1 MTVDKGI
8 FIQNVY
14 YMLSYAFQILKQE
27 DYKQV
32 AGQKFEKIHDLFAA
46 ILEKGVSRQI
56 KQRLYREYVPMQEDL
71 SVMRGKLNM
80 DETVRQ
86 KVQNKQKLACEFDEF
101 SEDNLY
107 NQILK
112 VTIHRLIR
120 ADDVA
125 PERKQALRRVSVF
138 FGNIRLIQP
147 DHIAWNRLIYQRN
160 NRNYE
165 LLLNICYLVLNDML
179 QTTED
184 GSYKLISFSDEHM
197 ERLYERFILEYYKQ
211 HHSELNPRSS
221 QVKWNLTEK
230 PDATMIQFLPT
241 MQTDIT
247 LQKGDKTLI
256 IDAKYYGKSM
266 SQNYTK
272 ETLRSAHLYQ
282 IFSYVKNMD
291 TSNTGNVSGLLLYAK
306 TENEVF
312 PEGEPFVIGGNRIGA
327 RALDLNA
334 AFEMIKAQLDNIV
347 LVYFKNAKPSEK
359 IIESGE

>member
-8 FIQNVY
+8 FIQNIY

-32 AGQKFEKIHDLFAA
+32 AGEKFERIHDLFAA
-46 ILEKGVSRQI
+46 ILEKGVSRQV
-56 KQRLYREYVPMQEDL
+56 KQGLYREYVPMQDDL

-80 DETVRQ
+80 GKTVRL
-86 KVQNKQKLACEFDEF
+86 KVQNKQKLGCEFDEF

-120 ADDVA
+120 AEDVA

-138 FGNIRLIQP
+138 FSNVRLIQP
-147 DHIAWNRLIYQRN
+147 DHIAWKRLIYQRN

-165 LLLNICYLVLNDML
+165 LLLNICYLVLNGML

-184 GSYKLISFSDEHM
+184 GSYKLLSFSDEHM
-197 ERLYERFILEYYKQ
+197 ERLYEKFILEYYKQ
-211 HHSELNPRSS
+211 HHPELDPRSA
-221 QVKWNLTEK
+221 QVKWNLTEE
-230 PDATMIQFLPT
+230 PDQTMIQFLPK

-256 IDAKYYGKSM
+256 IDAKYYSKSM
-266 SQNYTK
+266 IENYDK
-272 ETLRSAHLYQ
+272 ATLRSAHLYQ
-282 IFSYVKNMD
+282 IFAYVKNMD
-291 TSNTGNVSGLLLYAK
+291 TTNTGNVSGLLLYAK
-306 TENEVF
+306 TEEEVF
-312 PEGEPFVIGGNRIGA
+312 PDGEPFVISGNSIGTKT
-327 RALDLNA
+327 LDLNMEFNEIA
-334 AFEMIKAQLDNIV
+334 AQLDKIARD
-347 LVYFKNAKPSEK
+347 YFENNTA
-359 IIESGE
+359 